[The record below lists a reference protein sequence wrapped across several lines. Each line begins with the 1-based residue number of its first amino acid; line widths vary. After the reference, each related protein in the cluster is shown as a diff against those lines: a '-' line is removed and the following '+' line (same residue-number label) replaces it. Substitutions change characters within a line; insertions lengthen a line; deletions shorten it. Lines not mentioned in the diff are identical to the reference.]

1 MPEGPSKEYL
11 IYEKKVMESA
21 ALAFLQPE
29 EQVKDLG
36 HDFLPLPMM
45 RHEAILWKEKMR
57 PVVPR
62 NEEGCYEGIPL
73 TTEQAQ
79 TLIEDR
85 PRWRRKCLNEHPN
98 DLTHF
103 HNTPQ
108 ALQIDPTYC
117 PVPRRRS
124 WAEFQKWKGKNKTL
138 LNYVV
143 LSAKE
148 PPTVTYVVNTS
159 NQTIQLLKDVP
170 DITCQM
176 LVKIAR
182 MIITCIQR
190 LYRCQRI
197 CECSVHVRK
206 EILCEL
212 IPAFAKQLKFT
223 YLSPAS
229 ARQLERAHAIYGLHN
244 RDAGALCSSFC
255 VKTGLIKLDMQ
266 RGVKLRVRKNRG
278 IVKFAVV
285 RASGDNQDSASTPIA
300 PFQPKSPTGQY
311 LTQLLQSHPH
321 LVPAAVEQ
329 ELEKLAENHSSQD
342 SSAQSS
348 SKSSDLVL
356 YRRIAELKEQERQR
370 ALEEIIYTLIV
381 QKFVESGISMVPNL
395 ESVTS
400 VEKPWQI
407 QVKELEAVHS
417 REVLDL
423 VSQHMILVLGGQ
435 GGSEYLDQSTFAQIS
450 NVRVGQ
456 VYAASIIYGYFLRR
470 IFQRYQLD
478 KTMKVLPSKAGS
490 GEKTTDV
497 VDETTPS
504 SSQQEQMAA
513 AAMFA
518 LRGLGG
524 AGPGPVPISGPTPS
538 RTKLQSYIM
547 SVDKEMLQR
556 IATVRTRES
565 LRVLEKHTEALFGR
579 PEVILSP
586 DGSMKIAKDE
596 VLKISFAG
604 LRHLVLEAIAFGSF
618 LWDVECHVDASYAFV

>member
-1 MPEGPSKEYL
+1 MDCTIAMQVSAP
-11 IYEKKVMESA
+11 SA
-21 ALAFLQPE
+21 AAPLAALSQKTSV
-29 EQVKDLG
+29 Q
-36 HDFLPLPMM
+36 
-45 RHEAILWKEKMR
+45 
-57 PVVPR
+57 
-62 NEEGCYEGIPL
+62 IP
-73 TTEQAQ
+73 
-79 TLIEDR
+79 
-85 PRWRRKCLNEHPN
+85 
-98 DLTHF
+98 
-103 HNTPQ
+103 
-108 ALQIDPTYC
+108 
-117 PVPRRRS
+117 S
-124 WAEFQKWKGKNKTL
+124 
-138 LNYVV
+138 
-143 LSAKE
+143 
-148 PPTVTYVVNTS
+148 
-159 NQTIQLLKDVP
+159 
-170 DITCQM
+170 
-176 LVKIAR
+176 
-182 MIITCIQR
+182 
-190 LYRCQRI
+190 
-197 CECSVHVRK
+197 
-206 EILCEL
+206 
-212 IPAFAKQLKFT
+212 
-223 YLSPAS
+223 
-229 ARQLERAHAIYGLHN
+229 
-244 RDAGALCSSFC
+244 GALRSSFC
-255 VKTGLIKLDMQ
+255 VKTGLIKLDVQ
-266 RGVKLRVRKNRG
+266 GGVKLRVRKNRG
-278 IVKFAVV
+278 IVKFAVA

-300 PFQPKSPTGQY
+300 PFQPESPTGQY

-329 ELEKLAENHSSQD
+329 ELEKLAENRSSRD

-348 SKSSDLVL
+348 SKSSELVL

-400 VEKPWQI
+400 DEKPWQI
-407 QVKELEAVHS
+407 QAKELEAVHS

-435 GGSEYLDQSTFAQIS
+435 GGSEYLDQNTFAQIS

-490 GEKTTDV
+490 GEKATDV
-497 VDETTPS
+497 VDETKPS
-504 SSQQEQMAA
+504 SAQQEQIAA